1 MKKAFIVVLVALV
14 ILAAPAGAYFY
25 VQYHAQRTMEAVRVA
40 VEDLEGGKMTY
51 GPVAASLFDGT
62 MTVRDIVYASPGK
75 SGRITIAKA
84 VLSGDSET
92 DVSADLKSIA
102 FMEPSEGRLIDLGRL
117 DIDQIDLTPFD
128 TRDELTPDRLEEGLR
143 RLTLGRLVATELAAD
158 LNGEKFHVGA
168 FRLEDVAEGM
178 ARNLSVTDGAV
189 AGTARGGDRV
199 DLRVKS
205 AVFENLDLRSF
216 RNRATE
222 GPSGAA
228 MLAFLQGAKFS
239 SFSTDDLTLDV
250 DALKSS
256 MAHFEIKDIAK
267 GKVDEIS
274 FKGAELNGKHKNKP
288 LSLSIGSFMV
298 NQLDLTSVQP
308 DSSARSASVTGKK
321 FLETIKV
328 GDFLVRNASLGDN
341 SGKFAFEKIHLQ
353 GLTGGV
359 VQHLVVEGGV
369 LDDLPEKEVK
379 AVRFKNITFGNLD
392 LKIDFKDKEKLRLLI
407 PDYMGLTEGHVSGVS
422 VVGEDGSAVSVARLG
437 FEDIVRD
444 RGIVVSAKAFVEKF
458 ELPLSAIAA
467 KNPEAAQFLGAFN
480 EKAFRLDADAA
491 FDYDIAAGNFQE
503 AFTLGGDGMGR
514 LSVDLHAVGFDL
526 DTYRRFVTGKILP
539 SEWLQRQ
546 DIKVASLTVNYDD
559 DKLADTIVD
568 MLAGGDRSRF
578 AAQMAQNVTAAYPE
592 PRFIQQAKGAVKNFL
607 TGAHRFYVSARPAAP
622 VTVPMVIKA
631 FRDDTLVQVL
641 NLEILGN

>member
-1 MKKAFIVVLVALV
+1 MKKAFIVILVALV

-25 VQYHAQRTMEAVRVA
+25 VQYHAQHTMKTVRVA

-51 GPVAASLFDGT
+51 GSVSASLFDGT
-62 MTVRDIVYASPGK
+62 VTVRDIVYASPGK

-102 FMEPSEGRLIDLGRL
+102 FMEPSEGRLIDLRRL

-128 TRDELTPDRLEEGLR
+128 TRDELSLARLDEGLR
-143 RLTLGRLVATELAAD
+143 RLTLGRLVATELVAD
-158 LNGEKFHVGA
+158 LNGEKFDVAA
-168 FRLEDVAEGM
+168 FRLEDVAEGT
-178 ARNLSVTDGAV
+178 ARNLSVTDGAA
-189 AGTARGGDRV
+189 AGTARGGEPV

-205 AVFENLDLRSF
+205 AVFEDLDLRTFQS
-216 RNRATE
+216 RTTQGQPGATI
-222 GPSGAA
+222 
-228 MLAFLQGAKFS
+228 LAFLQGAKFS

-250 DALKSS
+250 DASKSS
-256 MAHFEIKDIAK
+256 LAHFEIKDVAR
-267 GKVDEIS
+267 GVVDEIS
-274 FKGAELNGKHKNKP
+274 FKGAELNAKRDNKP

-298 NQLDLTSVQP
+298 NQLDLTSVP
-308 DSSARSASVTGKK
+308 RDSSARVASVSGKQ
-321 FLETIKV
+321 FLETVKV
-328 GDFLVRNASLGDN
+328 GDFLFRNASIGGD
-341 SGKFAFEKIHLQ
+341 SGKFSFDKIRLQ
-353 GLTGGV
+353 GLTDGIV
-359 VQHLVVEGGV
+359 KHLVVEGGV
-369 LDDLPEKEVK
+369 LDDLPEKQVK

-392 LKIDFKDKEKLRLLI
+392 LKIDFKDKGKLRLLI

-422 VVGEDGSAVSVARLG
+422 VVGEDGSAMSVARLG

-444 RGIVVSAKAFVEKF
+444 RGIVVSAKAFVENL
-458 ELPLSAIAA
+458 ELPLTAIAA
-467 KNPEAAQFLGAFN
+467 KNPEAAQFLGEFN
-480 EKAFRLDADAA
+480 EKAFRFDADAA
-491 FDYDIAAGNFQE
+491 FNYDISAGNFQE
-503 AFTLGGDGMGR
+503 AFTLSGDGMGR
-514 LSVDLHAVGFDL
+514 LSVDLHAVGFDE

-568 MLAGGDRSRF
+568 MLAGGDRRQF
-578 AAQMAQNVTAAYPE
+578 AAQMAQNVAAAYPE
-592 PRFIQQAKGAVKNFL
+592 PRFVQQAKGAVTNFL
-607 TGAHRFYVSARPAAP
+607 TGAHRLYVSARPAAP